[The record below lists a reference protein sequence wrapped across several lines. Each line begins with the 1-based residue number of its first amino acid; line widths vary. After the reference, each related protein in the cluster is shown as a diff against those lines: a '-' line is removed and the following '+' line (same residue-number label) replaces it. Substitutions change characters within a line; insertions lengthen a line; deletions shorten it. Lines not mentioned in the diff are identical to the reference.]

1 MLCKYFRFISFM
13 KNWTKNEK
21 PWFMDV
27 AFTSERSIED
37 ELEKESQ
44 SDVLTIF
51 GSYVLMFAYIALALG
66 RIRRFD
72 TLLVNNQ
79 SSLEVIAF

>member
-1 MLCKYFRFISFM
+1 MTFRFISFM

-21 PWFMDV
+21 PKFMDI

-44 SDVLTIF
+44 SDILTIL

-66 RIRRFD
+66 RIRRFH
-72 TLLVNNQ
+72 TLLVSNQ
-79 SSLEVIAF
+79 KTVQRA